1 MDNSLKTEN
10 TEKFLKKSKY
20 WEMNKKC
27 KQIFREY
34 LLFNYTLNSRPHLHD
49 LCFPTDEER

>member
-1 MDNSLKTEN
+1 
-10 TEKFLKKSKY
+10 
-20 WEMNKKC
+20 MNKKC